1 MFDAVRYEKLPSDIT
16 EETEWAKQESDGE
29 EEGGEAVVYLRPAA
43 ARQRGSC
50 RGKRETCLR
59 ITATLVLLA
68 VVLGFV
74 LCEWTGCGAEKQGSG
89 ETQTTH
95 ADKGSEG
102 HRHHHHHHDGDDDD
116 EDDDDDDD
124 DYDDDHDHEEHS
136 DHHSHTHSG
145 SLFHHAAIIT
155 SSATCSRAGRKVL
168 QDGGNVVDAGIASLL
183 CLGVVHPH
191 TAGIGGTFSAIFYN
205 HTTKSM
211 KAIQPSSPKNN
222 STSYGIPAILPGI
235 KHFHGQYGNVQWAR
249 LFEDAIRLGRDG
261 FQIDH
266 ILASALLTNESRIVQ
281 SKLCI
286 LFCDESGRVKSAGS
300 NVTNRNLSELLRTVS
315 LNDSHLPE
323 MLAVKLARDLSAAE
337 RPDFVRDVGRVT
349 GEINDPL
356 IAKEE
361 KYSLHASSP
370 PFSGSVLSDALERA
384 SELIHSLYNRT
395 DLNSSA
401 PSLISLLKLAKEIY
415 STSQAE
421 ESGSPFSE
429 RLALSVASS
438 QIGVL
443 HSQGH
448 FVVISAS
455 LNSLWGSGRYL
466 PSGGFVLSD
475 FVSPMGA
482 SVPLLNFPLIIK
494 IKNIGDEDDDD
505 DDDDVQ
511 IIAVTGGLSALLNA
525 GQILT
530 NRLDRGMSAQDAVQG
545 PLLHVVQGRD
555 EGAMT
560 VCVSST
566 SNSTDTVSVLSQEEG
581 GGGLDRSTDRCAE
594 DDSAAMLLQLHA
606 EHVGAY
612 GVPATKTHTDGF

>member
-16 EETEWAKQESDGE
+16 EETKWGKQESDGE
-29 EEGGEAVVYLRPAA
+29 EEGGEAVVHLLSVPG
-43 ARQRGSC
+43 RQRGSC

-74 LCEWTGCGAEKQGSG
+74 LCEWSGCGAEEQGSG

-102 HRHHHHHHDGDDDD
+102 HRHHHHHHHGDDDD
-116 EDDDDDDD
+116 DNDDDDDDD
-124 DYDDDHDHEEHS
+124 DHDHDHEEHS
-136 DHHSHTHSG
+136 DHHSHTG

-155 SSATCSRAGRKVL
+155 SSATCSRAGRKLL
-168 QDGGNVVDAGIASLL
+168 QNGGNIVDAGIAALL

-191 TAGIGGTFSAIFYN
+191 SAGIGGTFSAIFYN
-205 HTTKSM
+205 HTTKSL

-222 STSYGIPAILPGI
+222 ITTYGIPAILPGI
-235 KHFHGQYGNVQWAR
+235 KYFHAQYGNLEWAR

-300 NVTNRNLSELLRTVS
+300 NVTNRNLSELLRSVS
-315 LNDSHLPE
+315 LNDSYFPE
-323 MLAVKLARDLSAAE
+323 MLAMKLARDLSPAE
-337 RPDFVRDVGRVT
+337 RPDFVRDVLRVT
-349 GEINDPL
+349 GEINGPL

-361 KYSLHASSP
+361 KYTLLASSP

-384 SELIHSLYNRT
+384 TELIHSLHNRT
-395 DLNSSA
+395 DLNSSV

-415 STSQAE
+415 NTSQAE
-421 ESGSPFSE
+421 ENGSPAE

-448 FVVISAS
+448 FLIISAS
-455 LNSLWGSGRYL
+455 LNSPWGSGRYL
-466 PSGGFVLSD
+466 PSGGFILSD
-475 FVSPMGA
+475 FVSKMGA
-482 SVPLLNFPLIIK
+482 GVPLLNFPLIIK
-494 IKNIGDEDDDD
+494 IKNMDDDSD

-525 GQILT
+525 GQIL
-530 NRLDRGMSAQDAVQG
+530 NRLDRGISSQEAVQD
-545 PLLHVVQGRD
+545 PLLHFAQGST
-555 EGAMT
+555 EGSVT
-560 VCVSST
+560 VCVSSM
-566 SNSTDTVSVLSQEEG
+566 SNGTDTVSILSHEEDG
-581 GGGLDRSTDRCAE
+581 GGQPTDRCTDE
-594 DDSAAMLLQLHA
+594 DSTAMLLQLHA
-606 EHVGAY
+606 EHVRAY
-612 GVPATKTHTDGF
+612 GAPAVKTHTDGF